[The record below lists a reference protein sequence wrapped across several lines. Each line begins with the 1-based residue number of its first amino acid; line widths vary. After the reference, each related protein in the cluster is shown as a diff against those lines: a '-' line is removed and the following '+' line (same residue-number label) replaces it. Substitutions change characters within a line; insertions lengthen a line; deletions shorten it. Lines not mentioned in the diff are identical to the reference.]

1 MDGFAGLS
9 YEQVVREYGQ
19 TVASVCVMRLRS
31 RADAEDC
38 FQNVFLK
45 LLRKS
50 PNFCDESHLKAW
62 LIRVAINE
70 CKNYLRDNRRTVSL
84 DALSRE
90 PVVFDEEGSDLSW
103 ALMKLPDKYREA
115 LYLFYAERYTV
126 AEISAILGKN
136 QNTVKTLLRRGRE
149 KLREIYGEE

>member
-62 LIRVAINE
+62 LIPE
-70 CKNYLRDNRRTVSL
+70 SPSSL
-84 DALSRE
+84 TRKAAT
-90 PVVFDEEGSDLSW
+90 F
-103 ALMKLPDKYREA
+103 
-115 LYLFYAERYTV
+115 
-126 AEISAILGKN
+126 
-136 QNTVKTLLRRGRE
+136 RGR
-149 KLREIYGEE
+149 